1 MASGFCDWKLSLNSD
16 FMGPSLQIPLTQLS
30 HHLHENF
37 ICRSS
42 QTLRFLFYSSDTS
55 AHWSLL
61 QISRLNGSYPRYLE
75 GQTSLSDQLIPHNVK
90 CTVYSN
96 LSVILSMLFFSF
108 LSPPTLSVFS
118 PTSPSDQPIPQWI
131 KPSDY
136 SASFVTLSVFGLG
149 LKTQSSSLHSLS
161 CLPQC
166 SHHPSYV
173 QIPQITP
180 SPSVTSSIFSLKQPI
195 TTPPPP
201 PSHSPVAPPWAII
214 SSLTC

>member
-1 MASGFCDWKLSLNSD
+1 M
-16 FMGPSLQIPLTQLS
+16 
-30 HHLHENF
+30 H
-37 ICRSS
+37 
-42 QTLRFLFYSSDTS
+42 
-55 AHWSLL
+55 SLL
-61 QISRLNGSYPRYLE
+61 WHFCYI
-75 GQTSLSDQLIPHNVK
+75 IHV
-90 CTVYSN
+90 V
-96 LSVILSMLFFSF
+96 FSF

-136 SASFVTLSVFGLG
+136 SASSVTLSVFGLG

-161 CLPQC
+161 CLPQR

-201 PSHSPVAPPWAII
+201 LFTLPCRSSLGDHLIPHLLTRSIHHRRASEAPPFKNRRT
-214 SSLTC
+214 SLASANVCNALYGERWWDAVERWMT